1 MHKKWSNA
9 LLGEDIVEEGFVS
22 IEIDESEI
30 LGKKASNIGWL
41 VLLAEK
47 LKMLYFIVYYLI
59 GLNDLY
65 FRLIKKILTN
75 EYEDDKIPK
84 IQNTKTFIYS
94 DCFSTYQIK
103 GFRNLGYFL
112 KSINNSNFFGYGLF
126 HTNIIESLWNNLKKK
141 L

>member
-65 FRLIKKILTN
+65 FRLIKKNLTN
-75 EYEDDKIPK
+75 EYEDDKIP
-84 IQNTKTFIYS
+84 
-94 DCFSTYQIK
+94 
-103 GFRNLGYFL
+103 
-112 KSINNSNFFGYGLF
+112 
-126 HTNIIESLWNNLKKK
+126 
-141 L
+141 